1 MRLKNWVSMSF
12 FSTPRMYSRLRVD
25 TSLNEQQQSLMRAG
39 EEHMH
44 VLSPAPAIAKQVG
57 VVYITI
63 ITRSPT
69 AASWEENIII
79 VESIASAITLYHG
92 GHHQRVCTAT
102 TTKTFRLQRSRC

>member
-1 MRLKNWVSMSF
+1 
-12 FSTPRMYSRLRVD
+12 
-25 TSLNEQQQSLMRAG
+25 MRAG

-79 VESIASAITLYHG
+79 VSKLALENALHDPPT
-92 GHHQRVCTAT
+92 HHATERVE
-102 TTKTFRLQRSRC
+102 